1 VQGQS
6 GKAIDLTVRTPS
18 GEQTIE
24 GSDILVAVGRIP
36 NTAGIGLD
44 VLGVELDARGYIKV
58 NEPLETSAPEIWA
71 IGECAGSPQF
81 THVSVDDFD
90 IIRDNLAG
98 GNRSTR
104 NRLIPYCMCPALARV
119 GSSRT
124 RQWRKGSG
132 SFFRMCLLRPPS
144 DCCLAWASFRSP

>member
-1 VQGQS
+1 MQGQS

-58 NEPLETSAPEIWA
+58 NERLETRHPRSGRSANVQGARNSPMSRWTTSTSFGTIWPEA
-71 IGECAGSPQF
+71 TE
-81 THVSVDDFD
+81 
-90 IIRDNLAG
+90 
-98 GNRSTR
+98 
-104 NRLIPYCMCPALARV
+104 ARA
-119 GSSRT
+119 T
-124 RQWRKGSG
+124 G
-132 SFFRMCLLRPPS
+132 SFHTACTPTRHLPGS
-144 DCCLAWASFRSP
+144 A